1 MIKSASRLLNCA
13 LIACA
18 GLMLAVASA
27 HADNRL
33 FPDSRI
39 VAGDRISV
47 EVVGKGPDLILIPGL
62 ACSRATWKATAERLK
77 GHYRLHLVQVAGFA
91 GEPAGAN
98 KDGAV
103 VEPTA
108 EAIDAYIVAHKL
120 APATLIGH
128 SLGGTM
134 SLWLAEHHPEHL
146 KKVLLVDALPS
157 YATVI
162 FRGAN
167 PPAEQRHAI
176 AAQISQSM
184 TKVSDADYAKALD
197 GQMASYATSPA
208 DKEMIKGWTLA
219 SDRGVVARAIGDD
232 VDLDL
237 SPGLAELKVPVTLLY
252 PDYKTPNSSGMDT
265 RYRGAYAPAK
275 TMTIERI
282 DQSMHFI
289 MFDQPDAFAA
299 ALDGFLKK

>member
-1 MIKSASRLLNCA
+1 MTRALHGFAAACFSLALASF
-13 LIACA
+13 
-18 GLMLAVASA
+18 GVA

-33 FPDSRI
+33 FADSKV

-47 EVVGKGPDLILIPGL
+47 EVIGKGPDLVLIPGL
-62 ACSRATWKATAERLK
+62 ASSRATWKATAERLK
-77 GHYRLHLVQVAGFA
+77 GRYRLHLVQVAGFS

-98 KDGAV
+98 KDGPV

-108 EAIDAYIVAHKL
+108 EAIDAYIVSYKL
-120 APATLIGH
+120 APAILIGH

-146 KKVLLVDALPS
+146 KKVLLVDALPL

-162 FRGAN
+162 LRGAD
-167 PPAEQRHAI
+167 PPADQRHAI

-184 TKVSDADYAKALD
+184 AKVSDDDYAKSMDAQL
-197 GQMASYATSPA
+197 ASYASSPA
-208 DKEMIKGWTLA
+208 DKALIKGWTLS
-219 SDRGVVARAIGDD
+219 SDRGVVARAIGEDF
-232 VDLDL
+232 DLDL
-237 SPGLAELKVPVTLLY
+237 RPGLGDLKVPVTLLY
-252 PDYKTPNSSGMDT
+252 PDYKAPQTAGVDA
-265 RYRGAYAPAK
+265 RYLGAYAPAK
-275 TMTIERI
+275 TMIIRRI

-289 MFDQPDAFAA
+289 MLDQPDAFAA